1 MFSYEDIVNSRDRI
15 KDKVYITP
23 LEKSI
28 YLSDENTN
36 CYLKLESLQKSV
48 RSFKIRGVM
57 SKLTSLTDYQKEKG
71 VVAVS
76 SGNHAIALS
85 YSCGIIGIKNSLV
98 FVPKNTPKAKIDKI
112 NYFGASVKIL
122 GDTFDDAYEYA
133 MNYINE
139 NDMVYID
146 AFSRDEVVYSGQ
158 GTIGIE
164 IFEQNK
170 NIDTILVPIGG
181 GGLITGISV
190 AAKHINPN
198 VKIIGLQTK
207 SCPAMVKALENNT
220 FYETY
225 PSEDSVCE
233 ALIGGVGEIAYK
245 MGREC
250 IDEIIEVDEEFIKK
264 GTSHMIKK
272 EKIIAEPS
280 SAICVGAILQN
291 PDIIKGKNAVL
302 VISGGNIDEEL
313 MMNILNKY

>member
-1 MFSYEDIVNSRDRI
+1 MFSYEDIVSSRNRI
-15 KDKVYITP
+15 KDKVYMTP

-28 YLSDENTN
+28 YLSDEDTS
-36 CYLKLESLQKSV
+36 CYFKLESLQKNV

-57 SKLTSLTDYQKEKG
+57 SKLTSLTEDQKAKG

-85 YSCGIIGIKNSLV
+85 YACSVMGIKNSLV

-112 NYFGASVKIL
+112 NYFGASVKIV

-133 MNYINE
+133 MAHIKDNNMIY
-139 NDMVYID
+139 VD
-146 AFSRDEVVYSGQ
+146 AFSKDEVVYCGQ

-164 IFEQNK
+164 IFEQNPD
-170 NIDTILVPIGG
+170 IDTILVPIGG
-181 GGLITGISV
+181 GGLITGISI

-207 SCPAMVKALENNT
+207 ACPAMVKALEDNV

-233 ALIGGVGEIAYK
+233 ALVGGVGEIAFK
-245 MGREC
+245 MGRQC

-264 GTSHMIKK
+264 GIAHMIKK
-272 EKIIAEPS
+272 EKIVAEPS

-291 PDIIKGKNAVL
+291 PDIIKGKKAAL
-302 VISGGNIDEEL
+302 VISGGNIDEKL
-313 MMNILNKY
+313 MMDILNEY

>member
-15 KDKVYITP
+15 KDKVYMTP

-28 YLSDENTN
+28 YLSDKDTN
-36 CYLKLESLQKSV
+36 CYFKLESLQTV

-57 SKLTSLTDYQKEKG
+57 SKLTSLTDEEKEKG

-85 YSCGIIGIKNSLV
+85 YACSVMGIKNPLV
-98 FVPKNTPKAKIDKI
+98 FVPKNTPKTKIDKI
-112 NYFGASVKIL
+112 NYFGASVEIV
-122 GDTFDDAYEYA
+122 GNTFDDAYEYA
-133 MNYINE
+133 MAHIND
-139 NDMVYID
+139 NDMVYVD
-146 AFSRDEVVYSGQ
+146 AFSKDEVVYSGQ

-164 IFEQNK
+164 IFEQNP
-170 NIDTILVPIGG
+170 NIDTVLVPIGG
-181 GGLITGISV
+181 GSLITGISV

-198 VKIIGLQTK
+198 VKIVGLQTK
-207 SCPAMVKALENNT
+207 SCPAMVKALEDDV

-225 PSEDSVCE
+225 PSEESVCE
-233 ALIGGVGEIAYK
+233 ALVGGVGEIAYK
-245 MGREC
+245 MGKEC

-264 GTSHMIKK
+264 GIAHMIKK
-272 EKIIAEPS
+272 EKIVAEPS

-291 PDIIKGKNAVL
+291 PDIIKGKNSVL

-313 MMNILNKY
+313 MINILNEY